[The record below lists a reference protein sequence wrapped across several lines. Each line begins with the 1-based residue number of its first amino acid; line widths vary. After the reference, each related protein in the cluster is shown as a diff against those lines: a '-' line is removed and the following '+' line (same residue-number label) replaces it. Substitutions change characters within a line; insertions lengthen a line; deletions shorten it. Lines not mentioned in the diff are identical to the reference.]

1 MGRRHA
7 PTTTKRP
14 ATDPVIEA
22 ITAVNDNG
30 HKAMRAAPRVI
41 ACWHCP
47 EDGIVGPDGAR
58 IGTIFTTGCRR

>member
-1 MGRRHA
+1 MSRRA
-7 PTTTKRP
+7 PATTKRP
-14 ATDPVIEA
+14 STDPVIEA

-30 HKAMRAAPRVI
+30 HKAMRTGRTI

-58 IGTIFTTGCRR
+58 IGAIFTKGCSK